1 MKELNLPKEI
11 SVRFY
16 TDGEQPKSKAS
27 GENSSSELD
36 VIGTNRLEILTA
48 TIMIE
53 DRMIEAVGKILFETD
68 SEHSHH
74 RDFFTNEI
82 MGISDFNYAFK
93 RKVFTRLL
101 ESFEILEPNKI
112 KTLKLGLNNIM
123 NWRNSFA
130 HGKVLHEVNGG
141 YLLQYYSGGHQEL
154 ILDDKFFE
162 KVESTIRDC
171 LYTCNGII
179 QSK

>member
-11 SVRFY
+11 SIRLY

-27 GENSSSELD
+27 GEDSSSELT
-36 VIGTNRLEILTA
+36 IIEANRLDILTA

-53 DRMIEAVGKILFETD
+53 DRMIEAVSKILFETD
-68 SEHSHH
+68 PERSRHS
-74 RDFFTNEI
+74 DFFTNEI
-82 MGISDFNYAFK
+82 MSVPDFNYAFK

-101 ESFEILEPNKI
+101 ESFEILEPDKI
-112 KTLKLGLNNIM
+112 KKLKSGLNNIM
-123 NWRNSFA
+123 KWRNSFA

-154 ILDDKFFE
+154 ILDDKLFDN
-162 KVESTIRDC
+162 VETTIRAC